1 MTRSLRG
8 RLLLGLI
15 ALVVGG
21 LLVADLATYSAL
33 QQFLIGRVDKQLY
46 DSHNSAPDYVIGELE
61 HGGDVG
67 RPGPPGSALP
77 TGIYVE
83 IRAPNGSSVRQAFPG
98 FGEPASARPILPST
112 FAAGPDGTSAP
123 FTVQGTGGVS
133 QYRVLAETLTR
144 GPAAGD
150 VAVLAIPLTDVQSTL
165 DLLLLLETVVGVIV
179 LLALAL
185 FAWFVIGVGLR
196 PLERMGATANAI
208 AAGDL
213 SRRVEPAT
221 PGTEIGRLGLA
232 LNGMLAQIE
241 SAFAERTR
249 SEQRLRRFVADASH
263 ELRTP
268 LTSIRGYAELLRRGA
283 AQPARDAALAR
294 RRIEEEAIR
303 MSVLVDDLLLL
314 ARLDQGRPLEQAPVD
329 LQKIA
334 RDACADAG
342 AVAHQRQITLHT
354 SGPVVINGDD
364 LRMRQVVANLVS
376 NAIVHTPPQSPIEV
390 SVGADSGRATLA
402 VADHGRGLTE
412 EEVGR
417 AFEPF
422 YRADAG
428 RSRDSGGAGLGLSI
442 VAAVVAAHQG
452 TVEVLETPGG
462 GATFR
467 VDLPLMSGYA
477 SQPDP
482 AAA

>member
-1 MTRSLRG
+1 VTRSLRG

-15 ALVVGG
+15 ALVVAG
-21 LLVADLATYSAL
+21 LVVADIATYSAL
-33 QQFLIGRVDKQLY
+33 QSFLIQRVDKQLY
-46 DSHNSAPDYVIGELE
+46 DARYSAPEYVIGELAQ
-61 HGGDVG
+61 GDRG
-67 RPGPPGSALP
+67 RPGPGSALP

-83 IRAPNGSSVRQAFPG
+83 IHAPDGSSVRQAFPG
-98 FGEPASARPILPST
+98 FGESTKARPVLPSQLDP
-112 FAAGPDGTSAP
+112 GPPGTIST
-123 FTVQGTGGVS
+123 FTVQGTDGVS
-133 QYRVLAETLTR
+133 QYRVMVETPTR
-144 GPAAGD
+144 GPTTGD
-150 VAVLAIPLTDVQSTL
+150 TVVLAVPLTDVQSTL
-165 DLLLLLETVVGVIV
+165 DLLLLLELSVGAVV
-179 LLALAL
+179 LLALAV

-196 PLERMGATANAI
+196 PLERMGATAKEI

-221 PGTEIGRLGLA
+221 PRTEIGRLGLA
-232 LNGMLAQIE
+232 LNGMLSQIE

-249 SEQRLRRFVADASH
+249 SEQRLRRFLADASH

-329 LQKIA
+329 LGRIA

-342 AVAHQRQITLHT
+342 AVARQRRISLDVV
-354 SGPVVINGDD
+354 GPVWITGDD
-364 LRMRQVVANLVS
+364 QRMRQVVGNLLS
-376 NAIVHTPPQSPIEV
+376 NAIVHTPPESPIEV
-390 SVGADSGRATLA
+390 MVSSQDGKATLI
-402 VADHGRGLTE
+402 VADHGSGLTE
-412 EEVGR
+412 EEARRV
-417 AFEPF
+417 FEPF

-428 RSRDSGGAGLGLSI
+428 RSRDRGGSGLGLSI
-442 VAAVVAAHQG
+442 VAAVVAAHG
-452 TVEVLETPGG
+452 GSVDVSRTEGG

-467 VDLPLMSGYA
+467 VQLPLQAGSA
-477 SQPDP
+477 SQDDP

>member
-21 LLVADLATYSAL
+21 LLVADVATYSAL

-46 DSHNSAPDYVIGELE
+46 DARYSAPEYVVQELE
-61 HGGDVG
+61 HGGQG

-83 IRAPNGSSVRQAFPG
+83 IRAPDGSSVRQAFPG
-98 FGEPASARPILPST
+98 FGESASARPVLP
-112 FAAGPDGTSAP
+112 AQLDAGPDASSPP
-123 FTVQGTGGVS
+123 FTVAGTGGVS
-133 QYRVLAETLTR
+133 QYRVLAETSTR
-144 GPAAGD
+144 GPTTSD
-150 VAVLAIPLTDVQSTL
+150 TVILAIPLSDVQSTL
-165 DLLLLLETVVGVIV
+165 DLLLLLEASVGVVV
-179 LLALAL
+179 LLALAI
-185 FAWFVIGVGLR
+185 FAWFIIGVGLR
-196 PLERMGATANAI
+196 PLEQMGATAKAI

-221 PGTEIGRLGLA
+221 PRTEIGRLGLA
-232 LNGMLAQIE
+232 LNGMLSQIE

-283 AQPARDAALAR
+283 AQPPRDAALAR

-329 LQKIA
+329 LEKIA
-334 RDACADAG
+334 RDACSDAG
-342 AVAHQRQITLHT
+342 AVARQRQITLDA
-354 SGPVVINGDD
+354 SGPVLINGDD
-364 LRMRQVVANLVS
+364 VRMRQVVANLVS
-376 NAIVHTPPQSPIEV
+376 NAIVHTPPESPIDVRV
-390 SVGADSGRATLA
+390 SSGSGRAILT
-402 VADHGRGLTE
+402 VADHGRGLTDE
-412 EEVGR
+412 EAAR

-422 YRADAG
+422 YRADPG
-428 RSRDSGGAGLGLSI
+428 RSRDRGGAGLGLSI
-442 VAAVVAAHQG
+442 VAAVVAAHDG
-452 TVEVLETPGG
+452 AVEVLKTVGG

-467 VDLPLMSGYA
+467 VELPLLSSSA

>member
-1 MTRSLRG
+1 VTRSLRG

-33 QQFLIGRVDKQLY
+33 ERFLIQRVDKQLY
-46 DSHNSAPDYVIGELE
+46 DARFSAPDYVLSELE
-61 HGGDVG
+61 QGDAR
-67 RPGPPGSALP
+67 RPGPPPGGALP
-77 TGIYVE
+77 TGVYVE
-83 IRAPNGSSVRQAFPG
+83 IRAPDGSSVHQAFPG
-98 FGEPASARPILPST
+98 FGESSSARPVLPSQLDPST
-112 FAAGPDGTSAP
+112 GST
-123 FTVQGTGGVS
+123 FTVNGTGGVS
-133 QYRVLAETLTR
+133 RYRVLVETSTR
-144 GPAAGD
+144 GPTAGD
-150 VAVLAIPLTDVQSTL
+150 TIFLAVPLTDVESTL
-165 DLLLLLETVVGVIV
+165 NLLLLLELSVGVVV

-196 PLERMGATANAI
+196 PLERMGVTAKEI

-221 PGTEIGRLGLA
+221 PRTEIGRLGVA
-232 LNGMLAQIE
+232 LNGMLSQIE

-249 SEQRLRRFVADASH
+249 SEQRLRRFLADASH

-314 ARLDQGRPLEQAPVD
+314 ARLDQGRPLERAPVD
-329 LQKIA
+329 LGKIA

-342 AVAHQRQITLHT
+342 AVARQRRISLDVA
-354 SGPVVINGDD
+354 GPVVITGDD
-364 LRMRQVVANLVS
+364 LRMRQVVANLLS
-376 NAIVHTPPQSPIEV
+376 NAIVHTPPDSPIEV
-390 SVGADSGRATLA
+390 RVSSEGGRATLT
-402 VADHGRGLTE
+402 VADHGGGLSE
-412 EEVGR
+412 EEARR

-422 YRADAG
+422 YRADPG
-428 RSRDSGGAGLGLSI
+428 RSRDRGGSGLGLSI
-442 VAAVVAAHQG
+442 VAAVVAAHDG
-452 TVEVLETPGG
+452 SVEVTETEGG

-467 VDLPLMSGYA
+467 VHLPLAQGSV